1 MHVNTNIKIKLLSNF
16 YFKNVNQCLLD
27 VECSS
32 WTSWMFK
39 WLMILITLVIYD
51 FFTIRN
57 SSNLW
62 TITKDLSSHVHC
74 GHLMSSSVVLLL
86 RFFFFV
92 FLCVSRLIQRTY
104 TWFRFQV
111 LLQHITTFS
120 VAARSG
126 YAHVERKTQFDEH
139 WITAHWSRSTS
150 PRCTFDFKYHLGKPR
165 GNSRF
170 VRDSTQRVEISSSAS
185 K

>member
-86 RFFFFV
+86 RFFFLRVFV
-92 FLCVSRLIQRTY
+92 CFKVDSTHLHLISFSGIITTHNYVFCRCSFWLCARREENTVWWALDYCSLVQIDQSAVH
-104 TWFRFQV
+104 FRF
-111 LLQHITTFS
+111 
-120 VAARSG
+120 
-126 YAHVERKTQFDEH
+126 
-139 WITAHWSRSTS
+139 
-150 PRCTFDFKYHLGKPR
+150 
-165 GNSRF
+165 
-170 VRDSTQRVEISSSAS
+170 
-185 K
+185 